1 MRRTRLAAALFL
13 AACAVRPAAA
23 ASCTVTSTNIQ
34 FGTFSGTTIAI
45 TGTLTVKCTSGSA
58 YNVGIDAGSGSGAT
72 VNNRLMTATGGAELG
87 YQLFRDAAHTLNW
100 GNTAGVDTVA
110 GTGTGNNQ
118 TISVY
123 AQLPSNEY
131 AAANSYTDA
140 TVNVFVTGSFT
151 TATSHFN
158 VKATV
163 SKACHIA
170 ATSLNFG
177 AYAKT
182 LINAT
187 STISVTCTNT
197 TTYNVGLDAGTA
209 TGATV
214 TNRSMTGPNA
224 TLLSYKLFRDSSR
237 TLNWGNTAGTDTVA
251 GTGNGAVQSLTVYGQ
266 IPAGQNV
273 RAGNYT
279 DTITATITY

>member
-23 ASCTVTSTNIQ
+23 ASCTVTASAIQ

-72 VNNRLMTATGGAELG
+72 VTNRLMTATGGAEMG

-110 GTGTGNNQ
+110 GTGTGGNQ

-151 TATSHFN
+151 TATAHFS

-163 SKACHIA
+163 SKACNIA
-170 ATSLNFG
+170 ATSLTFG

-187 STISVTCTNT
+187 STISVTCTIT
-197 TTYNVGLDAGTA
+197 TTYNVGLNAGTA
-209 TGATV
+209 AGATV

-224 TLLSYKLFRDSSR
+224 TLLNYKLFRDSSR

-251 GTGNGAVQSLTVYGQ
+251 GTGSGALQSLTIYGQ